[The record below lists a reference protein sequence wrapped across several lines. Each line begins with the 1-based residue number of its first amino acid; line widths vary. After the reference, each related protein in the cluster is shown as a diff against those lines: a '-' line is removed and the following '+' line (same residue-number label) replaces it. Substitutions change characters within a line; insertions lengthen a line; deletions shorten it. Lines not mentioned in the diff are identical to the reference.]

1 MEGPWVKYFFEIT
14 SKEEEEEEELY
25 LLIPSLPPSILE
37 FYFFSLPL
45 SLSTSSTTCFRFPLP
60 ISLSTYL
67 SLYLSLST
75 SLFLPL
81 SLPSLHSYHQFSFF
95 FSSPFSQNYF
105 TTRTSWLNTILSY
118 YRFKCQTCPPNDKK
132 LFTISHVRMY
142 KVGVKTDSYWK
153 TQRLDRVPTLSFD
166 RQKVEIIWKKW
177 KY

>member
-1 MEGPWVKYFFEIT
+1 MRPDRKEREEKEREVEMEGPWVKYFFEIT

-81 SLPSLHSYHQFSFF
+81 FLPSLHSYHQFSFF
-95 FSSPFSQNYF
+95 FSSPF
-105 TTRTSWLNTILSY
+105 
-118 YRFKCQTCPPNDKK
+118 PK
-132 LFTISHVRMY
+132 LFHH
-142 KVGVKTDSYWK
+142 TDIM
-153 TQRLDRVPTLSFD
+153 TQHNIELLSI
-166 RQKVEIIWKKW
+166 QMSNMSPN
-177 KY
+177 